1 MLTPREAA
9 RMIGISYPTIKQWIL
24 SGKLKT
30 VQTPGGHHRIAQS
43 TLKPFLDK
51 DKAKPAAASR
61 ERYRRVSGRNQLAGK
76 VISVQ
81 IEGLLAEVKHTHLA
95 ENIDLEFHAELFDI
109 TNAPAFAQPNG
120 SFGSAAFGSITATTT
135 DPRVVQFALRRAG
148 SQFPNSLGTGHN
160 WVVRRGLEAA
170 SSTDGTSVGE
180 GPAWSDECRPWICR
194 AVPVS
199 SSAYFA
205 RRRTRKKA
213 DTSLLACPCGACI
226 RRSSA
231 LDCRSTRKGS

>member
-30 VQTPGGHHRIAQS
+30 VQTPGGHH
-43 TLKPFLDK
+43 P
-51 DKAKPAAASR
+51 ASR

-135 DPRVVQFALRRAG
+135 DPRVVQFALRLSR
-148 SQFPNSLGTGHN
+148 
-160 WVVRRGLEAA
+160 
-170 SSTDGTSVGE
+170 
-180 GPAWSDECRPWICR
+180 
-194 AVPVS
+194 
-199 SSAYFA
+199 
-205 RRRTRKKA
+205 
-213 DTSLLACPCGACI
+213 
-226 RRSSA
+226 
-231 LDCRSTRKGS
+231 